1 MIYDRSLCWLRRD
14 LRLDDNTAL
23 SVATHNSK
31 KVFIVF
37 VFDICILKKLQ
48 DEDDRRITFI
58 VHSLRE
64 LSSRLREKKS
74 DLLVRIGNPID
85 EIPKLAAE
93 LKVNAV
99 FANRDYEPYAKTR
112 DIKVS
117 NSLLVNGIDFK
128 SYKDQVIFEY
138 PEIIS
143 GQQRPYRV
151 YTPYK
156 NNWLKN
162 LGPQHIS
169 DQISNFKT
177 LSTISDI
184 DKHSINWNFS
194 ILGFKENLLWLEA
207 GEAAAQKRFEVFKTV
222 ENRYFDNRNF
232 PYIEDGTSG
241 LSVHLRFGTISIR
254 QLVRSTYKKNNI
266 GVKTWLSEL
275 IWRDFYQTILDQF
288 PHVANSC
295 FQVVCDQIEWPG
307 KNRHFDLW
315 CQGMTGYPLIDAA
328 MRHFNNTGWMHNR
341 LRMIVASFLTKD
353 LLVDWRK
360 GEKWF
365 ARKLLDFDLA
375 ANNGGWQWSASTG
388 CDAQPYFRIFNPIT
402 QSKNFDPNGH
412 FIRHHIEEL
421 SGFSDRRIHW
431 PHDAGIEEQNK
442 AKCLLGS
449 QYPHPIVVHA
459 IQRKRAIELFK
470 EVKS

>member
-1 MIYDRSLCWLRRD
+1 MFYDRSLFWLRRD
-14 LRLDDNTAL
+14 LRLQDNTGL
-23 SVATHNSK
+23 SAATHDSK

-37 VFDICILKKLQ
+37 IFDDCILQKLK

-64 LSSRLREKKS
+64 LSSKLRAKKS
-74 DLLVRIGNPID
+74 DLLVRIGNPVE
-85 EIPKLAAE
+85 EIPKLASQ
-93 LKVNAV
+93 LQVNAV
-99 FANRDYEPYAKTR
+99 FANKDYEPYAKIR
-112 DIKVS
+112 DLKVFK
-117 NSLLVNGIDFK
+117 NLLANNVNFK
-128 SYKDQVIFEY
+128 SYKDQVVFEY

-143 GQQRPYRV
+143 GQGRPYRV

-169 DQISNFKT
+169 NQVVNFKALASLRDT
-177 LSTISDI
+177 NKFITKWS
-184 DKHSINWNFS
+184 FS
-194 ILGFKENLLWLEA
+194 ILGFKESSLWLEA
-207 GEAAAQKRFEVFKTV
+207 GETAAQKRLNKFNKFE
-222 ENRYFDNRNF
+222 NDYFNNRNF
-232 PYIEDGTSG
+232 PCLQDGTSG

-254 QLVRSTYKKNNI
+254 QLVRNTQRKNTI

-288 PHVANSC
+288 PHVAKTC
-295 FQVVCDQIEWPG
+295 FQAECDKIEWPG
-307 KNRHFDLW
+307 KNRHFELW
-315 CQGMTGYPLIDAA
+315 CKGMTGYPLVDAA

-360 GEKWF
+360 GESWF

-375 ANNGGWQWSASTG
+375 SNNGGWQWSASTG

-402 QSKNFDPNGH
+402 QSKNFDPDGS
-412 FIRHHIEEL
+412 FIRKHIPEL
-421 SGFSDRRIHW
+421 SGFSNRRIHW
-431 PHDAGIEEQNK
+431 PHDAKIEEQTE
-442 AKCLLGS
+442 AKCLLGKE
-449 QYPHPIVVHA
+449 YPRPVVAHG

-470 EVKS
+470 VVKS